1 MPGRWGPSR
10 QAGYQFTVTH
20 GRPGKG
26 GDSNHSVW
34 RITVDTNTKD
44 NLLEV
49 KDLTVRFGSAKQAV
63 TIIRDLNFSVARG
76 ETLGIVGESGSGKSV
91 TSLAIMRLLS
101 PVNSLVEGKIELE
114 GTDLL
119 ALPAKDMVGIRGN
132 DISMIFQE
140 PMTSLNPIKTCGKQ
154 IMEPMF
160 LHTSISKEEAKAK
173 AVELLRLCGIPD
185 PEQRF
190 HEYPHQMSGGMR
202 QRIMIAMAL
211 ACNPKLLIA
220 DVPTTALDVTIQ
232 AQILELMKKLK
243 DSHDMGIILI
253 THDLGIVADFCD
265 RVLIFYTGQIVES
278 APVRD
283 LFREPLHPY
292 TKGLIRALPKIS
304 EQTDRLEAIEG
315 MVPDADQMPE
325 GCHFHPRCPYAT
337 DRCRKEAPAL
347 TQTPDGRCVRCFL
360 YGEVTA

>member
-1 MPGRWGPSR
+1 MS
-10 QAGYQFTVTH
+10 Q
-20 GRPGKG
+20 
-26 GDSNHSVW
+26 
-34 RITVDTNTKD
+34 
-44 NLLEV
+44 
-49 KDLTVRFGSAKQAV
+49 DLVLQV
-63 TIIRDLNFSVARG
+63 RDLNVWYRPSGTIGRRKRRQVLHDVSFDLHRG
-76 ETLGIVGESGSGKSV
+76 EILGLVGESGSGKTTLARTILGFVPDYTGTV
-91 TSLAIMRLLS
+91 THFTKRPQM
-101 PVNSLVEGKIELE
+101 VFQ
-114 GTDLL
+114 D
-119 ALPAKDMVGIRGN
+119 PA
-132 DISMIFQE
+132 S
-140 PMTSLNPIKTCGKQ
+140 SLNPSRTVGWILAEPLRIYGKYG
-154 IMEPMF
+154 
-160 LHTSISKEEAKAK
+160 KEEIARR
-173 AVELLRLCGIPD
+173 VERTMELVGLD
-185 PEQRF
+185 PECRDRL
-190 HEYPHQMSGGMR
+190 PHQLSGGQR
-202 QRIMIAMAL
+202 QRVCIGAAL
-211 ACNPKLLIA
+211 IVHPQLIVA
-220 DVPTTALDVTIQ
+220 DEAVSALDVTIQ